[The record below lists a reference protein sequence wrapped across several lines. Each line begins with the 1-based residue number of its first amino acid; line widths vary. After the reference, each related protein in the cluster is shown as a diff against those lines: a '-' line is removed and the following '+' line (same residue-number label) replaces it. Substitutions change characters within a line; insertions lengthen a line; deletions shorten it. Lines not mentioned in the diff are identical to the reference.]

1 MLLLVLFFANVKN
14 RPCFKGGFNYL
25 QSARHFMRQA
35 VVVSVR
41 AKNKNSNPER
51 IAPITLAMATSTNKS
66 ISDKSIVPKTPANNT
81 ESVGQRQFSLSS
93 HLNTRVDARATARK
107 PVATPKNTQRRGVPI
122 ARFPVKVKNAVT
134 TPIITLTITAIL
146 VQLNLHWQL
155 FIIKITSHSNLC

>member
-1 MLLLVLFFANVKN
+1 
-14 RPCFKGGFNYL
+14 
-25 QSARHFMRQA
+25 MRQA

-51 IAPITLAMATSTNKS
+51 TAPITLAMATSTNNS
-66 ISDKSIVPKTPANNT
+66 ISDKSIVPKTPVNNT

-93 HLNTRVDARATARK
+93 HLNTRVDARVTGRK
-107 PVATPKNTQRRGVPI
+107 PVATPKNTQSRGVPT
-122 ARFPVKVKNAVT
+122 ARFPVSVKNAVT